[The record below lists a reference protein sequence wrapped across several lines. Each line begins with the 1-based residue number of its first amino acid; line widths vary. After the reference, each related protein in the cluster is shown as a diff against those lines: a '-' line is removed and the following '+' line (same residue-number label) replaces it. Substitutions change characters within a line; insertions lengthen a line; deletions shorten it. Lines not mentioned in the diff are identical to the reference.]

1 MFIKMSLTHTGEELC
16 KNSATLN
23 VSTQQQQET
32 ETKIQKIVTL
42 WLLMTASVYI
52 LPLKAP
58 SERATV
64 F

>member
-1 MFIKMSLTHTGEELC
+1 MFIKMSLTHTGEELYQ
-16 KNSATLN
+16 KSATLN
-23 VSTQQQQET
+23 VSTQQQET
-32 ETKIQKIVTL
+32 KTKIQKIVTL

-58 SERATV
+58 FERATV